1 MKSRFFEIQ
10 IAEYDL
16 LTPLSEIKREH
27 PEIEKYYRARG
38 ENGKYMIG
46 LYLKKACEL
55 SEVAEWF
62 SDEDF
67 SAVPTKLKDR
77 PKLYRFELV
86 RRLEK
91 YQMSMTI

>member
-38 ENGKYMIG
+38 EREIHGRLIFEKSMRTFGSCGMVFGRRFFRSTDKI
-46 LYLKKACEL
+46 K
-55 SEVAEWF
+55 
-62 SDEDF
+62 
-67 SAVPTKLKDR
+67 R
-77 PKLYRFELV
+77 PPEIIPF
-86 RRLEK
+86 
-91 YQMSMTI
+91 